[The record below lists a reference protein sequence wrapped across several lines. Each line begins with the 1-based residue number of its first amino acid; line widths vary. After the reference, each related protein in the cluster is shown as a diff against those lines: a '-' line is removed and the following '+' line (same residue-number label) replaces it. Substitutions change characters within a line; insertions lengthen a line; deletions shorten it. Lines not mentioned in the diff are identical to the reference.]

1 VPTVREVTHD
11 VMRTLGLTTT
21 FGNPGSTEL
30 PFLTRWPADF
40 RYVLALQE
48 ASAVGM
54 ADGYALA
61 SDRAAHVN
69 LHTGPGMGNAM
80 GNLETAF
87 YNRAPL
93 LVSVGQQVRP
103 MLALRPLLT
112 NDSPLD
118 LPRPYAKQ
126 VLEPARA
133 EDVPLLF
140 QQAWHLAMQAPRGP
154 VVISIPMDDWDVETT
169 AHEVR
174 PERSWRSAPDPSA
187 LAGWTRELGAA
198 QRPALVLG
206 AGVDASGGWDDAVAL
221 AERLGAAVFTAP
233 NSSRCPFPEN
243 HPLYQGQLPMA
254 MGPLGERLGAF
265 DVVLVAGAQV
275 FLYYPH
281 APGPVVPPGTCL
293 LHVTDDPLE
302 AARAPVGESLVAD
315 PALTLAALVES
326 LPPGKP
332 AVSPP
337 RRPAP
342 EAATPTSPI
351 SAAWLFT
358 CVADALPEGTV
369 LVEEN
374 TSARKVI
381 HERIRVRRPDG
392 YFTTGSGGL
401 GYGLPAAVGVALA
414 HEQGDGAPVCL
425 LIGDGSLH
433 YSIQAFWT
441 AATEQVPLV
450 VVIADNG
457 GYGIL
462 KSFAEFLGQRD
473 GVPALDVPGLD
484 HGAIAGGY
492 GARVEHV
499 TDADA
504 LPKQL
509 SEAFVRALQ
518 ERCPVV
524 VHVPVDATVE
534 PLL

>member
-103 MLALRPLLT
+103 MLAVRPLLT

-169 AHEVR
+169 AHQVR

-221 AERLGAAVFTAP
+221 A
-233 NSSRCPFPEN
+233 
-243 HPLYQGQLPMA
+243 
-254 MGPLGERLGAF
+254 
-265 DVVLVAGAQV
+265 
-275 FLYYPH
+275 
-281 APGPVVPPGTCL
+281 
-293 LHVTDDPLE
+293 
-302 AARAPVGESLVAD
+302 
-315 PALTLAALVES
+315 PACCT
-326 LPPGKP
+326 
-332 AVSPP
+332 
-337 RRPAP
+337 
-342 EAATPTSPI
+342 
-351 SAAWLFT
+351 
-358 CVADALPEGTV
+358 
-369 LVEEN
+369 
-374 TSARKVI
+374 
-381 HERIRVRRPDG
+381 
-392 YFTTGSGGL
+392 
-401 GYGLPAAVGVALA
+401 
-414 HEQGDGAPVCL
+414 
-425 LIGDGSLH
+425 
-433 YSIQAFWT
+433 
-441 AATEQVPLV
+441 
-450 VVIADNG
+450 
-457 GYGIL
+457 
-462 KSFAEFLGQRD
+462 
-473 GVPALDVPGLD
+473 
-484 HGAIAGGY
+484 
-492 GARVEHV
+492 
-499 TDADA
+499 
-504 LPKQL
+504 
-509 SEAFVRALQ
+509 
-518 ERCPVV
+518 
-524 VHVPVDATVE
+524 
-534 PLL
+534 